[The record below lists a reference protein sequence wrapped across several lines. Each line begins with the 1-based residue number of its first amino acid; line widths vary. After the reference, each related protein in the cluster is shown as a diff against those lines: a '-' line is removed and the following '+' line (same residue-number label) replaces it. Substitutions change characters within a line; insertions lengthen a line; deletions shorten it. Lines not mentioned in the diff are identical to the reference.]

1 MIRAAVCHGFGQPLL
16 LEEVNLR
23 APGPMEVEVT
33 LAATAICQSDI
44 TYIDGGWGGAL
55 PAVFGH
61 EASGHVSA
69 TGPGAGGYAKGDAV
83 LVTLIRSCGTC
94 PACAT
99 GHPTRC
105 EPSGTPPPGPLTT
118 RDGAPL
124 TQGLNCAAFA
134 ERVVVHTSQLAPVP
148 KGIPMDA
155 AALLSCGVIT
165 GVGAVVNTA
174 RVRPGEVVVVIGAGG
189 VGLNAIQ
196 GARLS
201 GAARVIAVDMSTE
214 KLATAQDF
222 GATDGVLAGDPKPWA
237 AARKAAGR
245 AADVVLVT
253 TGAIPAYEAAPRY
266 LAPGGRMIMVGMP
279 HSGATA
285 AYEPVITAATGQ
297 SMIGS
302 KMGDTVLQ
310 RDIGW
315 LCDLY
320 LQGRLKLDE
329 LISGRWSLDQINAA
343 ISDTRAGSARRNV
356 IVF

>member
-1 MIRAAVCHGFGQPLL
+1 MRTVRH
-16 LEEVNLR
+16 
-23 APGPMEVEVT
+23 
-33 LAATAICQSDI
+33 
-44 TYIDGGWGGAL
+44 
-55 PAVFGH
+55 
-61 EASGHVSA
+61 
-69 TGPGAGGYAKGDAV
+69 
-83 LVTLIRSCGTC
+83 
-94 PACAT
+94 
-99 GHPTRC
+99 
-105 EPSGTPPPGPLTT
+105 PPPGPLTT
-118 RDGAPL
+118 ADGAPL

-134 ERVVVHTSQLAPVP
+134 ERVVVDVSQLARVP

-201 GAARVIAVDMSTE
+201 GAARVIAVDMSAE
-214 KLATAQDF
+214 KLAQRPTSAPRTACWRP
-222 GATDGVLAGDPKPWA
+222 TPKPWA
-237 AARKAAGR
+237 AARTVAGR

-285 AYEPVITAATGQ
+285 TYEPVITAATGQ

-302 KMGDTVLQ
+302 KMGDTVLS

-329 LISGRWSLDQINAA
+329 LISDRWSLDQINAA
-343 ISDTRAGSARRNV
+343 ISDTRAGTARRNV